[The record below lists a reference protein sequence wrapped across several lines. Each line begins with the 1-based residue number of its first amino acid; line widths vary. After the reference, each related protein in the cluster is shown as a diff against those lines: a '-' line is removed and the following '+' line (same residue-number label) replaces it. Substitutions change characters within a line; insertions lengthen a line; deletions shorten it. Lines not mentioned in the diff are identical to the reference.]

1 MLNTDI
7 SEKNAASIFRVEVS
21 CPPHRGCTVLW
32 NVSNHMRLKGIT
44 DHKHSLNFNCC
55 TNLKSI
61 LKSCFHML
69 SNQASPRSELGNE
82 RNTATAV
89 NNLALSRGVF
99 NILHVYFLTLNYL
112 CKVKCVA

>member
-1 MLNTDI
+1 
-7 SEKNAASIFRVEVS
+7 
-21 CPPHRGCTVLW
+21 
-32 NVSNHMRLKGIT
+32 
-44 DHKHSLNFNCC
+44 
-55 TNLKSI
+55 
-61 LKSCFHML
+61 ML